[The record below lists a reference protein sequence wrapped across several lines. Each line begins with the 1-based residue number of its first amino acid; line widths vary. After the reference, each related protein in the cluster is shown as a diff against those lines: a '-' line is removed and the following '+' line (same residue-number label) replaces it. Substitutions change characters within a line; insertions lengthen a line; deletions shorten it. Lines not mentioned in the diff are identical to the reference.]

1 MKQSLIK
8 NGLTF
13 KTLGNGKKNNVINEN
28 IAHEL
33 NDCTISSIANY
44 YKKKKMKSIQNSQKC
59 NNNQQPEIGPKA
71 SFITK
76 NDKYVIVINLN
87 GITKN
92 NIKLDLVGS
101 YFIISCQKTKNILNG
116 NKNNKF
122 CYFKK
127 TFKLPNDSVP
137 ESMKAKLYE
146 ERLEVIIGRENDGK
160 TKKEN
165 ESLSKQVTETT
176 PDAEEAKENII
187 NDISKMD
194 QPNID
199 YKEKGTS
206 MKDKNNEMDIY
217 EENYDTL
224 EIKKGKIKRKSTSS
238 VYNRQPSSKN
248 LRKYTSDTNLF
259 YYNNKNKILCM
270 GSSSFSHKKE
280 EPSKINKLELS
291 SFIPPRILQNKSK
304 SDYELINQRKK
315 SIEDSENV
323 HDSGWILVTRRR
335 HRKKD
340 SFSSKD
346 TPFRNKP
353 QNLIITSSDDNQAKR
368 TSSTHKLH
376 YKDPNNIYSHLYVS
390 SDSSMSSSSSSINTL
405 SSRSVSSNI
414 DNKNQAIKN
423 TNNNIS
429 KPNIN
434 VRKISFSSKT
444 NINSS
449 GINKKDSKSNI
460 NDAKILSKNISESSI
475 GNRRSLSKNISES
488 SIGNRRSLSKN
499 ISESSIG
506 NKRKLSKNISE
517 SSIGNK
523 RKLSKNISESS
534 IGNRRSLSKNIS
546 ESSIGNRR
554 SLSKNISES
563 SIGNR
568 RSLSKNI
575 SESNI
580 DKKKNNINMS
590 RPNSYNRKIG
600 DTISRTDPKDR
611 KIGNSENTEKPKKS
625 VHQMVFERL
634 SSSNKINQKEESN
647 KKSNESSSNISGLR
661 KNMHPT
667 PLMIQSKSNSFNQN
681 IFSGKNNKN
690 SSKTFLYSENPTKPS
705 WNHSSSTYD
714 SIKAKV
720 LDSLNEVYRK
730 PHSTVKGSSSTYK
743 MSKPISNVQAKVD
756 TNKKLS
762 IRTNSLNKK
771 SSLNSPS
778 AVYSAMRKK
787 SLIPS
792 SPTTNCTSPISKP
805 LLKIVTNDGISSFK
819 KSRIPY
825 SPQSKVTLE
834 KIDNFITNSLNKMKL
849 SC

>member
-13 KTLGNGKKNNVINEN
+13 KTLGNGKKDNVINEN
-28 IAHEL
+28 IANEL

-71 SFITK
+71 TFVTK
-76 NDKYVIVINLN
+76 NDEYVITINLN

-127 TFKLPNDSVP
+127 TFKIPNDSVP
-137 ESMKAKLYE
+137 ESMEAKLYE
-146 ERLEVIIGRENDGK
+146 ERLEVIIGRDNDGK

-165 ESLSKQVTETT
+165 ESVPKHVTEAT
-176 PDAEEAKENII
+176 PDTEEEKENSI
-187 NDISKMD
+187 NDISKID
-194 QPNID
+194 QPNINF
-199 YKEKGTS
+199 KKKKTS
-206 MKDKNNEMDIY
+206 MKDINDEMVTN

-238 VYNRQPSSKN
+238 VFNRQPSSKS
-248 LRKYTSDTNLF
+248 LKKHTSDTNLF
-259 YYNNKNKILCM
+259 YQNNKNKILCM
-270 GSSSFSHKKE
+270 SSSSFTHKKE
-280 EPSKINKLELS
+280 EPSKLDKLELS
-291 SFIPPRILQNKSK
+291 SFIPPRTLQNKSK

-315 SIEDSENV
+315 SIENSENV

-335 HRKKD
+335 HRRKD
-340 SFSSKD
+340 SYSSKD
-346 TPFRNKP
+346 IQHKNKP
-353 QNLIITSSDDNQAKR
+353 QNLIITSTDNNQA
-368 TSSTHKLH
+368 SSTHKLH

-405 SSRSVSSNI
+405 SSRNSSNNVNNKSQPLKSNNS
-414 DNKNQAIKN
+414 DN
-423 TNNNIS
+423 S
-429 KPNIN
+429 KSNAN
-434 VRKISFSSKT
+434 VKKISFSSKT
-444 NINSS
+444 NVNNSV
-449 GINKKDSKSNI
+449 NKKDSKLNTSGV
-460 NDAKILSKNISESSI
+460 KILSKNVSESSI
-475 GNRRSLSKNISES
+475 GNK
-488 SIGNRRSLSKN
+488 RSLSKN

-506 NKRKLSKNISE
+506 NK
-517 SSIGNK
+517 
-523 RKLSKNISESS
+523 
-534 IGNRRSLSKNIS
+534 
-546 ESSIGNRR
+546 
-554 SLSKNISES
+554 
-563 SIGNR
+563 

-580 DKKKNNINMS
+580 DKKKNSINMS
-590 RPNSYNRKIG
+590 RPNSNIRKIN
-600 DTISRTDPKDR
+600 DTISRTDSKDK
-611 KIGNSENTEKPKKS
+611 KIGKSDNTEKPKKS
-625 VHQMVFERL
+625 IHQMVFERL
-634 SSSNKINQKEESN
+634 SSNNKINQKGESN
-647 KKSNESSSNISGLR
+647 KKSNESSSSITGLR
-661 KNMHPT
+661 KNMYPT
-667 PLMIQSKSNSFNQN
+667 PLMALSKSNSFNQS
-681 IFSGKNNKN
+681 IFHANNNKN
-690 SSKTFLYSENPTKPS
+690 SSKTSFYSENPTKPS

-720 LDSLNEVYRK
+720 LDSLNEVYRN
-730 PHSTVKGSSSTYK
+730 PHFTVKGSSSYK

-778 AVYSAMRKK
+778 SAYNAMRKK

-805 LLKIVTNDGISSFK
+805 LLKIVTNGISFK
-819 KSRIPY
+819 KSKIPY
-825 SPQSKVTLE
+825 SPQSKITLE
-834 KIDNFITNSLNKMKL
+834 KIDNFITNSLNKMQL